1 LSFSVSSVSVEH
13 DSIVS
18 FCSGGSRESFGNTL
32 SEVMGC
38 KMKIPTEIFFIAYK
52 FLFFS
57 SKWQKKYFRKFVETK
72 NARKSST
79 GDINPN
85 TAIG

>member
-1 LSFSVSSVSVEH
+1 
-13 DSIVS
+13 
-18 FCSGGSRESFGNTL
+18 
-32 SEVMGC
+32 MGC

-85 TAIG
+85 NRHWIVEECYHCVATTTVQQVAE